1 MQDFIKPNKKKL
13 RMENTQVAVVNN
25 QAQDQQVAVIDVN
38 RQIATTAAQAAPKME
53 ETTAVA
59 TLSYLDNCDFLDKT
73 ISVLTQKLNL
83 GDEPEK
89 KKIAHDI
96 KTKLL
101 EIQVQL
107 GLLRAKFSDVI
118 LSIRILGKS
127 VADLL
132 VLYQQFYTGE
142 IEIDWNE
149 HITKVPREALE
160 KQINESSGL
169 ITKLTEMRETL
180 VRLMNE
186 TGEIML
192 SLTYEGK
199 AAFEQAEM
207 NIKLNEEAIEKII
220 DDVVQLR
227 ALHLELD
234 D

>member
-1 MQDFIKPNKKKL
+1 
-13 RMENTQVAVVNN
+13 
-25 QAQDQQVAVIDVN
+25 
-38 RQIATTAAQAAPKME
+38 ME

-73 ISVLTQKLNL
+73 ILVLTQKLNL
-83 GDEPEK
+83 GDDPEK

-107 GLLRAKFSDVI
+107 GWLRAKFSDVI

-220 DDVVQLR
+220 DDVVKLR